1 MKYMQHLVEDDNK
14 NNLIYQ
20 QGTKPLG
27 KNNKEFEKVSVT
39 QFILFIL
46 LIIQNCYAMVT
57 GIKSFNFPSVSLSS
71 ANVVWVGPKKAA
83 CLSGHFSIYMLHSL
97 KLVNTMS

>member
-1 MKYMQHLVEDDNK
+1 MIMNK
-14 NNLIYQ
+14 NYIFNQ

-46 LIIQNCYAMVT
+46 
-57 GIKSFNFPSVSLSS
+57 
-71 ANVVWVGPKKAA
+71 
-83 CLSGHFSIYMLHSL
+83 
-97 KLVNTMS
+97 